1 MKLTEEQIKE
11 LYRRRTARL
20 VRGPA
25 ECLTEELLRCTAARE
40 LTQDER
46 ERVIHH
52 LRSCSDCAREY
63 RIAHSSK
70 QWASQVAPAFG
81 QSAETVKIQGWS
93 PGPLAAFWN
102 RIMSAPTWRAGALAA
117 VIVITVGASVI
128 VWRATHPVGRPDSA
142 ERGGAGLAMK
152 IDPPDRAVLNEVPGR
167 LSWSD
172 VKSAESYQVALYD
185 FELTPVWE
193 SPQLKATSVQ
203 IPDSIRAR
211 FAKGRPVYWRV
222 IISSG
227 IERRQSDLFQFGLA
241 SSEQK

>member
-1 MKLTEEQIKE
+1 MKLTEAELKE

-25 ECLTEELLRCTAARE
+25 ECLTEELLRRAAARV

-63 RIAHSSK
+63 RIVHSSK
-70 QWASQVAPAFG
+70 EWAWQVAPAFG
-81 QSAETVKIQGWS
+81 QSAETVKSQGWS

-102 RIMSAPTWRAGALAA
+102 TIMSAPAWRSGALAA
-117 VIVITVGASVI
+117 VVVIAVGASLI
-128 VWRATHPVGRPDSA
+128 VWRATHPVGRPA
-142 ERGGAGLAMK
+142 PVERGRAGLAMK
-152 IDPPDRAVLNEVPGR
+152 VDPPDRALLNEVPWR
-167 LSWSD
+167 LSWSE

-185 FELTPVWE
+185 FELTTVWE

-211 FAKGRPVYWRV
+211 FANGRPVYWRV

-227 IERRQSDLFQFGLA
+227 IELRQSDLFQFQLA
-241 SSEQK
+241 SGERR